1 MPGVP
6 VPAICIETRDNVTQM
21 KRIGFW
27 LFKGWA
33 FMVSITPFPLLYLR
47 SSCYFLLLYHLLRY
61 RRKVVRDNLL
71 KSFPEKSSK
80 EIKRIERRFYRNLCD
95 LGVEIVKL
103 MTVKPDTLAQR
114 VRFVNPELIR
124 ELYDKQRSYF
134 AAIPH
139 SGNWEWYGKLMHR
152 VSDHKASA
160 IYKKLSN
167 PDFDAFIN
175 RLRRNFNQDQEQM
188 IEAQTALK
196 TLVRRKDLVNAIL
209 LVGDQSPRGVASDY
223 WTDFLHRDTCWFYGL
238 EKMARLLD
246 YAVVFVEMTRV
257 RRGRYEVRFHLIC
270 EDPKTME
277 EGAIMEQYV
286 RHIERFIQ
294 DQPDNWLWSHRRWKH
309 SRQVA

>member
-1 MPGVP
+1 
-6 VPAICIETRDNVTQM
+6 M

-27 LFKGWA
+27 LFKCFA

-47 SSCYFLLLYHLLRY
+47 SDCYYLLLYHVVRY

-71 KSFPEKSSK
+71 KSFPEKPLP
-80 EIKRIERRFYRNLCD
+80 EVKRIERRFYRNLCD
-95 LGVEIVKL
+95 LGVEICKL
-103 MTVKPDTLAQR
+103 MTVKPDTLSKR
-114 VRFVNPELIR
+114 VRFVNPELIQ
-124 ELYDKQRSYF
+124 ELYEKGRSYF

-167 PDFDAFIN
+167 PDFDAFMI
-175 RLRRNFNQDQEQM
+175 RLRQNFNQDREQM

-196 TLVRRKDLVNAIL
+196 ALVRRKDLVNAIL
-209 LVGDQSPRGVASDY
+209 IVADQSPRGVASDY
-223 WTDFLHRDTCWFYGL
+223 WTDFLHRDTCWFQGL

-257 RRGRYEVRFHLIC
+257 GRGRYEVRFRLIC
-270 EDPKTME
+270 EDPNMME

-286 RHIERFIQ
+286 RHVERFIQ
-294 DQPDNWLWSHRRWKH
+294 EQPDNWLWSHRRWKH